1 MPYSEC
7 VVELAGWSGVNIAW
21 VIVVVML
28 VVCAAV
34 AAVVVVVVVVVG
46 DGVAAAAA
54 VDDGDVAAT
63 VEAGVG
69 GPEASSL
76 LLSSD
81 CPPPAAAADVD
92 SGGEIGSIL
101 IPPTCGI
108 RFCGEWVCSGRIQ
121 LMSSCTISYS
131 SGLGLE

>member
-21 VIVVVML
+21 VIVVVVML

-34 AAVVVVVVVVVG
+34 AAVVVVVVVVG

-54 VDDGDVAAT
+54 VDGDVAAM